1 MTEKIINDL
10 MKIGENKVHP
20 DENTIEINLN
30 GDQNGLSFYVPTSNE
45 QKDYTTSNGKER
57 QKINTTYDLNNKPVI
72 FYSDH
77 VRPMSRI
84 DFNNCNEISH
94 YKKIPKIKQMIE
106 VNEDLDIIEL
116 KNELKNQ
123 NIYRKNEETKYK
135 QSK

>member
-30 GDQNGLSFYVPTSNE
+30 GDQNGLTFYVPTYNE
-45 QKDYTTSNGKER
+45 QKETTGYGKER
-57 QKINTTYDLNNKPVI
+57 QKINTTYDLNKPVI

-84 DFNNCNEISH
+84 DFNNHNEISH

-116 KNELKNQ
+116 KNELKLKNQ
-123 NIYRKNEETKYK
+123 NIYKKNEETKYK

>member
-10 MKIGENKVHP
+10 MKIGENKIHP

-30 GDQNGLSFYVPTSNE
+30 GDYNALDQKETSS
-45 QKDYTTSNGKER
+45 YSKER
-57 QKINTTYDLNNKPVI
+57 QKINTTYDLNKPVI

-84 DFNNCNEISH
+84 DFNNKCNEISH

-123 NIYRKNEETKYK
+123 NIYKKNDETKYK
-135 QSK
+135 Q

>member
-10 MKIGENKVHP
+10 MKIGENKIHP

-30 GDQNGLSFYVPTSNE
+30 GDYNALDQKETSS
-45 QKDYTTSNGKER
+45 YSKER
-57 QKINTTYDLNNKPVI
+57 QKINTTYDLNKPVI

-84 DFNNCNEISH
+84 DFNNNYNEISH

-123 NIYRKNEETKYK
+123 NIYKKNDETKYK
-135 QSK
+135 Q

>member
-10 MKIGENKVHP
+10 MKIGENKIHP

-30 GDQNGLSFYVPTSNE
+30 GDYNALDQKETSS
-45 QKDYTTSNGKER
+45 YSKER
-57 QKINTTYDLNNKPVI
+57 QKINTTYDLNKPVI

-84 DFNNCNEISH
+84 DFNNNYNEISH
-94 YKKIPKIKQMIE
+94 YKKRPKIKQMIE

-123 NIYRKNEETKYK
+123 NIYKKNDETKYK
-135 QSK
+135 Q

>member
-57 QKINTTYDLNNKPVI
+57 QKINTTYDINN
-72 FYSDH
+72 YSY
-77 VRPMSRI
+77 
-84 DFNNCNEISH
+84 F
-94 YKKIPKIKQMIE
+94 
-106 VNEDLDIIEL
+106 LF
-116 KNELKNQ
+116 
-123 NIYRKNEETKYK
+123 
-135 QSK
+135 